1 MLLRVEYTLVN
12 DKNILIVHLG
22 TMSGGG
28 TRVCKGKMG
37 SAVVVDVDPKD
48 VEDWQKQLDNVSHLK
63 LPVCQYTRL
72 F

>member
-1 MLLRVEYTLVN
+1 MCLN
-12 DKNILIVHLG
+12 LG

-48 VEDWQKQLDNVSHLK
+48 VEEWQKQLDNVSHLTFAP
-63 LPVCQYTRL
+63 LPMHLTLRYRK
-72 F
+72 